1 MTDPTDPI
9 LLDFPDQFE
18 TERLVIRAPRP
29 GDGRRVNE
37 AIRESLDELRP
48 WMPWAQAAPS
58 AEDTEALLR
67 RKAAQWLAREDLMLT
82 LWRKADGLFVGAS
95 GLHRIDWKARSFEI
109 GYWIRTSLSGQGYM
123 TEAVRGITQ
132 FAFTYL
138 GAQRIEIRCDARNT
152 RSAAVAER
160 AGYTLEARLQRQAR
174 GVDGSLRDTLIY
186 VRLSETP

>member
-132 FAFTYL
+132 FALAHL
-138 GAQRIEIRCDARNT
+138 GAQRIEIRCDTRNT

>member
-18 TERLVIRAPRP
+18 TERLIIRAPRP

-67 RKAAQWLAREDLMLT
+67 RKAAQWLAR
-82 LWRKADGLFVGAS
+82 
-95 GLHRIDWKARSFEI
+95 
-109 GYWIRTSLSGQGYM
+109 
-123 TEAVRGITQ
+123 
-132 FAFTYL
+132 
-138 GAQRIEIRCDARNT
+138 
-152 RSAAVAER
+152 
-160 AGYTLEARLQRQAR
+160 
-174 GVDGSLRDTLIY
+174 
-186 VRLSETP
+186 